1 MGRLSQV
8 IQTLLRREAGNAV
21 LEEQLADR
29 IAKDLVLQ
37 TGGSA

>member
-1 MGRLSQV
+1 MGRLSRV

-29 IAKDLVLQ
+29 IAKDLAFP
-37 TGGSA
+37 TGA